1 MQWIDLV
8 YNIRPSVMI
17 LFYYIVDVNLKDE
30 EENKLSKIIDNIRS
44 SDQNLP
50 IYLFIIIPVQEY
62 DKYQHLKGDEK
73 NFNILKRKMNKENF
87 FIYSSKDV
95 IKNNDLK
102 KLNENIISNSR
113 NYYRQT
119 KNLLKNKIKNAKY
132 KEEQIKYLIMTAILS
147 IVKTKRKYPC
157 CSKHLNKAY
166 YLILAPNFN
175 FKEYYYGNSD
185 NSVQNFYEIRSIADW
200 LLFKILILN
209 NKRNEETNITNK
221 KKPKIIEKGTNLD
234 ILSKIDIFINHIKT
248 FSSYEDEETK
258 DPSFTFYNYF
268 WTYKRLL
275 NLSEFFDKYF
285 NELKEEQKYLLK
297 LSQIKFYILYN
308 FIKLMKFYQKYY
320 LNLDL
325 EKININNKEI
335 PLSSISSIK
344 NSFYGKPPEYI
355 YTPENSEKKLK

>member
-1 MQWIDLV
+1 MFGDDSTNKEFLLNGLNIAIIDKKIVEHELCNSLIKKLKDDSSSVNISTLSTVDELYKEISQNICDTSSCLLNMQWIDLV

-30 EENKLSKIIDNIRS
+30 EENNLSKIIDNIRS

-166 YLILAPNFN
+166 YLNRGSRYARQIL
-175 FKEYYYGNSD
+175 
-185 NSVQNFYEIRSIADW
+185 V
-200 LLFKILILN
+200 
-209 NKRNEETNITNK
+209 
-221 KKPKIIEKGTNLD
+221 
-234 ILSKIDIFINHIKT
+234 
-248 FSSYEDEETK
+248 
-258 DPSFTFYNYF
+258 
-268 WTYKRLL
+268 
-275 NLSEFFDKYF
+275 
-285 NELKEEQKYLLK
+285 
-297 LSQIKFYILYN
+297 
-308 FIKLMKFYQKYY
+308 
-320 LNLDL
+320 
-325 EKININNKEI
+325 
-335 PLSSISSIK
+335 
-344 NSFYGKPPEYI
+344 
-355 YTPENSEKKLK
+355 